1 MSKVLFINGVTGG
14 IGASVAERLAK
25 PGAKLVVSGRDAGK
39 LAAVADSLKGKGAD
53 VLAVTCDVTSEES
66 VAAAFEQARAKFG
79 GVDVLVNVPGLSVP
93 AKLAEMNVEDFDRTF
108 DVNVRGMFL
117 CAKHFVRRVDPARG
131 GLLISISSVAALTA
145 NPNAPAYCAAKAAVS
160 MLAEGL
166 ALQTKAANVRVTTL
180 SPGAVTTPGFW
191 GTRPVPHE
199 KFLKPADVASVVQ
212 FVIDLPASVV
222 VHDLVFESF
231 DFFRSK

>member
-1 MSKVLFINGVTGG
+1 MSKVFFVNGVTGG
-14 IGASVAERLAK
+14 IGRSIAEHLAK
-25 PGAKLVVSGRDAGK
+25 AGAKLVISGRDGSK
-39 LAAVADSLKGKGAD
+39 LPAAADALKASGAE
-53 VLAVTCDVTSEES
+53 VLSVVCDVTSEQS
-66 VAAAFEQARAKFG
+66 VAAAFEQAWNTFG

-93 AKLAEMNVEDFDRTF
+93 AKLAEMALDDFDRTF

-117 CAKHFVRRVDPARG
+117 CAKHFIRRVDAARG
-131 GLLISISSVAALTA
+131 GLLINISSVAARSA
-145 NPNAPAYCAAKAAVS
+145 NPNAPAYCAAKAAAN

-180 SPGAVTTPGFW
+180 SPGAVSTPGFW
-191 GTRPVPHE
+191 GSRQVPHE
-199 KFLKPADVASVVQ
+199 KFLKPADVARVVE
-212 FVIDLPASVV
+212 FVASLPEHVV